1 VIAGVFRSSLPEA
14 ERLSADQLVTD
25 LERAGRRARHIATV
39 DDIVR
44 AVAADAGAG
53 DLVVLMSNGGFG
65 GIHQKL
71 LQALAA

>member
-1 VIAGVFRSSLPEA
+1 
-14 ERLSADQLVTD
+14 
-25 LERAGRRARHIATV
+25 V

-44 AVAADAGAG
+44 AVAAEAGTG

-71 LQALAA
+71 LRALAA